1 MNITPMDEHGLIR
14 GSNREVEF
22 QALMNVPLLD
32 LTPINIYEEG
42 DKFDHDFRGAPYSYL
57 YEDDKRNLISAMGWN
72 REAVLNICNFFLRYL
87 KKKIEP
93 KDVIV
98 DPKYKEEIW

>member
-1 MNITPMDEHGLIR
+1 MNITPIDEDGLIR

-22 QALMNVPLLD
+22 QALLNVPFLD
-32 LTPINIYEEG
+32 LTPINRYEEG
-42 DKFDHDFRGAPYSYL
+42 DKFDHDFRGAPFSYK
-57 YEDDKRNLISAMGWN
+57 YKDDKRNLISAMGWN